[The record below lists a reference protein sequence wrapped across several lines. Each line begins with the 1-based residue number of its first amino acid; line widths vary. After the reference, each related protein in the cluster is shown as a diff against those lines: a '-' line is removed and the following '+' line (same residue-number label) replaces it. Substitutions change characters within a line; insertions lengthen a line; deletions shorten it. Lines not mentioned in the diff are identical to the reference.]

1 MADPLESI
9 KGQFTDLVSGMENV
23 IQTLEKKKSNLVEEI
38 ERLKR
43 EKSSPQTFNFVAERI
58 KLDVGGRNYSSTFQT
73 LTSVPD
79 SLLAKIVRGE
89 VPSERTPDGRIFIDR
104 DGRHFRHIL
113 NFLRNPH
120 NFKIRIKDKNLLE
133 EVKKEAQFYGVE
145 EQMFTSFA
153 PESLDWLSGITIH
166 SFSTQHSDYPASNV
180 LDTGLSYWLSE
191 TGTITDQWIVFDFG
205 MQVYVSK
212 ILIKVDNYECTVKDF
227 VIEACDGDPSTG
239 TWRPL
244 KEFQAKCGLNDTT
257 DQMFPGLEF
266 KGRYLR
272 LFAKSNWGPGGG
284 SYILIT
290 NVKFFGAVI

>member
-1 MADPLESI
+1 MADPLEVI
-9 KGQFTDLVSGMENV
+9 KGQFTELVTGMENV

-38 ERLKR
+38 DRLKR
-43 EKSSPQTFNFVAERI
+43 EKSSPQSYNFVSERV
-58 KLDVGGRNYSSTFQT
+58 KLDVGGRHYSSTFQT
-73 LTSVPD
+73 LTAVPD

-89 VPSERTPDGRIFIDR
+89 VPAERSSDGRIFIDR

-113 NFLRNPH
+113 NFLRDPQ
-120 NFKIRIKDKNLLE
+120 NFKIRIKDKNLMD
-133 EVKKEAQFYGVE
+133 EVKREAQFYGVE

-153 PESLDWLSGITIH
+153 PESLDWLSGVRVH
-166 SFSTQHSDYPASNV
+166 SFSTQHSSYPATNV

-191 TGTITDQWIVFDFG
+191 TGTTTDQWIVFDFQK
-205 MQVYVSK
+205 QVYVSK

-227 VIEACDGDPSTG
+227 VIEAVDGDPSTG

-244 KEFQAKCGLNDTT
+244 KEFEAKCGLNETG
-257 DQMFPGLEF
+257 DQIFTGLEF

-272 LFAKSNWGPGGG
+272 LFAKNNWGPGGG

-290 NVKFFGAVI
+290 NVKFFGAVV

>member
-1 MADPLESI
+1 MGDPLESI
-9 KGQFTDLVSGMENV
+9 KGQFTDLVTGMENV
-23 IQTLEKKKSNLVEEI
+23 IQTLEKKKSNLTEEI

-43 EKSSPQTFNFVAERI
+43 EKSSPQSFNFVSDRI
-58 KLDVGGRNYSSTFQT
+58 KLDVGGHHYSSTVQT
-73 LTSVPD
+73 LTAVPD

-89 VPSERTPDGRIFIDR
+89 VPAEISDGRIFIDR

-113 NFLRNPH
+113 NFLRDPQ
-120 NFKIRIKDKNLLE
+120 NFKVRIKDKNLLE
-133 EVKKEAQFYGVE
+133 EVKREAHYYGVE

-153 PESLDWLSGITIH
+153 PESLDWLTGIAIH
-166 SFSTQHSDYPASNV
+166 SFSTQHSSYPASNV

-191 TGTITDQWIVFDFG
+191 SGTTTDQWIVFDFQK
-205 MQVYVSK
+205 QVYVSK

-227 VIEACDGDPSTG
+227 VVEACDGDPSTG
-239 TWRPL
+239 IWRPL

-257 DQMFPGLEF
+257 DQIFTGLEF

-272 LFAKSNWGPGGG
+272 LFCRNNWGPGGG
-284 SYILIT
+284 SYILVT